1 MLLDDN
7 KDMSFKQE
15 KDDTGLRNSAGSE
28 WPNNENKLFAI
39 PQSDI
44 TVNICK
50 GIMKLRHAEVDK
62 YINYRAYVD
71 LENKSND
78 VMHFEVD
85 ASDKF
90 ITKLIGADEVLEV
103 IKNIRASQIQLFQYI
118 LYKCNQQSGSEININ
133 IQEFLSLRN
142 INRRQENVERVLQ
155 DIAILSCIKMDLN
168 ASYKGQTSRENGN
181 LLVIKGINYYG
192 RSDIVCERLKNS
204 KIKFIAVELGSWY
217 EKVKLKQFAFV
228 EESFFRYNSKTDWVA
243 ISLSI
248 KLGQLLRTNNK
259 TIFKNGYR
267 NCKLKTLINHLSIEE
282 SDIIK
287 QGHKHYYEIFLRA
300 FNTLIKE
307 GYKINIDKLEN
318 YKTTEDF
325 INCNIKFSN
334 EILINE
340 YKAIKRIVP
349 KKKKNNVSE

>member
-1 MLLDDN
+1 MKIDDN
-7 KDMSFKQE
+7 KDMSFKKE
-15 KDDTGLRNSAGSE
+15 ENDAGLRINTGSE
-28 WPNNENKLFAI
+28 YANNDNKLFAI
-39 PQSDI
+39 PQSNI
-44 TVNICK
+44 TVNICE
-50 GIMKLRHAEVDK
+50 GIMKLRNAKVDK

-71 LENKSND
+71 LENKGND

-85 ASDKF
+85 TCDKF
-90 ITKLIGADEVLEV
+90 ITKMIGTDEVLEA

-133 IQEFLSLRN
+133 VAEFFSLRN
-142 INRRQENVERVLQ
+142 INRRQENVERLLQ

-192 RSDIVCERLKNS
+192 RSDIVYERLKNS

-243 ISLSI
+243 ISLSV

-259 TIFKNGYR
+259 TIYKNGYR
-267 NCKLKTLINHLSIEE
+267 NCKLKTLINHLGIEE
-282 SDIIK
+282 ADIIK

-300 FNTLIKE
+300 FNTLIEE
-307 GYKINIDKLEN
+307 GYKININKLEN

-325 INCNIKFSN
+325 INCNITLTN

-349 KKKKNNVSE
+349 KKKKNNVTE